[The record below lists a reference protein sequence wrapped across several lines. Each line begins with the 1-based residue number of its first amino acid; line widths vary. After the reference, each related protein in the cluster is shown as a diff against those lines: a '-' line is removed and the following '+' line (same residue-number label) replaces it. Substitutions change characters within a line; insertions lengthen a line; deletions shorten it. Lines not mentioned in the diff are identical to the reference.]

1 MVPILRKQAEGET
14 TGGIGAGGQ
23 MTSIINK
30 GFNNATSTLN
40 AIATLSGCD
49 NPFSTDEEG
58 WDNVNEE
65 QEKIANVVHSL
76 LVRQSQ
82 GEDVDDELNKA
93 LGIFEKNTGFKFK
106 REQGDCLYH
115 TI

>member
-1 MVPILRKQAEGET
+1 M
-14 TGGIGAGGQ
+14 
-23 MTSIINK
+23 
-30 GFNNATSTLN
+30 
-40 AIATLSGCD
+40 
-49 NPFSTDEEG
+49 
-58 WDNVNEE
+58 NEE
-65 QEKIANVVHSL
+65 QEKMLMLFISL

>member
-1 MVPILRKQAEGET
+1 MIIRLVLTKKIGIYERG
-14 TGGIGAGGQ
+14 TGK
-23 MTSIINK
+23 N
-30 GFNNATSTLN
+30 
-40 AIATLSGCD
+40 
-49 NPFSTDEEG
+49 
-58 WDNVNEE
+58 
-65 QEKIANVVHSL
+65 ANVVHSL